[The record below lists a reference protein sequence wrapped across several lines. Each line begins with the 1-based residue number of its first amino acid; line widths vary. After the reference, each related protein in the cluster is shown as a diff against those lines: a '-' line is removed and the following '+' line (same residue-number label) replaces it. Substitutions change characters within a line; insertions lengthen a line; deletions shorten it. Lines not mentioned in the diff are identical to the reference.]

1 MSNQPAGF
9 REKEHTADWELEVWA
24 PDLPGLLVQG
34 ARGMYWLMGAR
45 LEEGA
50 RLQRD
55 MAFSGTDDESRLVG
69 FLQELLYLTGSEGLA
84 FDHFDVI
91 IEAEGGRAVLGGAP
105 LAGMGK
111 EIKAVTYHNLA
122 VRKTGTGLAA
132 TIVFDV

>member
-1 MSNQPAGF
+1 MPNQAAGF

-24 PDLPGLLVQG
+24 PDLPELLVQA

-45 LEEGA
+45 LEEGVRA
-50 RLQRD
+50 GRSVQ
-55 MAFSGTDDESRLVG
+55 FSGADDESRLVG

-84 FDHFDVI
+84 FDCFEVTL
-91 IEAEGGRAVLGGAP
+91 EAEGGRAVLGGAP

-122 VRKTGTGLAA
+122 VRKTPAGLKA